1 MICTLTAIL
10 TAAVPSAL
18 AAPPSVVTQGDG
30 AAIACEGC
38 HGIDGAGNAQ
48 AGFPVLA
55 HLPQTY
61 FTKQIADFK
70 SGKRSNPV
78 MTPIA
83 QALSDKDAELA
94 ASYYAGLVRPNIQPD
109 MSADPAVI
117 ALGENL
123 AINGDWNRLA
133 PPCLKCHAADGLGV
147 APAFPPIA
155 GQHAS
160 YIVSQLQAWKSGS
173 RTNDPQSLMKSAV
186 QNLTDDEMNAVAEYF
201 ANTEPAKI
209 AGNSVSLIS
218 AGSKPIK
225 AAGDSK
231 ISAPTQFAPPPE
243 AEIPNNEFGEMVLM
257 GKNIFTHTGQYAKGY
272 VGNGL
277 NCANCHIDN
286 GRKADSAP
294 LWAAYVLYPAYRK
307 KTGLVDTMQ
316 SRIQG
321 CFRFSMNGKVPAAD
335 SKEITALVTYS
346 YWLASGAPTGTRLPG
361 QGFGKI
367 AKPGQ
372 TPDLVRGS
380 EVFKNNCALCH
391 GADGQGTK
399 ANGVYAFPPL
409 WGKDSYNWG
418 AGMHRI
424 DTAASFIK
432 NNMPFGRGG
441 SLSDQEAWDVAL
453 FMNSHDRPKDPRF
466 EKSITKTRDKF
477 HDENC
482 LYGRTPGELA
492 AYLEKQD
499 KTKAGQSKA
508 PLQKGFSPALSQ

>member
-1 MICTLTAIL
+1 MTTAVS
-10 TAAVPSAL
+10 TAV
-18 AAPPSVVTQGDG
+18 AAPPSVVTQGKG
-30 AAIACEGC
+30 AAIACESC
-38 HGIDGAGNAQ
+38 HGIDGGGNAQ

-55 HLPQTY
+55 HLPQLY

-70 SGKRSNPV
+70 SGKRSNSI

-83 QALSDKDAELA
+83 QALSDQNVELA
-94 ASYYAGLVRPNIQPD
+94 ANYYAGLARPVIRPD
-109 MSADPAVI
+109 AAADPAMI
-117 ALGENL
+117 ARGQNL
-123 AINGDWNRLA
+123 AVNGDWSRMI
-133 PPCLKCHAADGLGV
+133 PPCMKCHAADGLGV
-147 APAFPPIA
+147 QPAFPPIA

-160 YIVSQLQAWKSGS
+160 YIASQLHAWKAGS
-173 RTNDPQSLMKSAV
+173 RTNDPQMLMNSAV
-186 QNLTDDEMNAVAEYF
+186 RNLTDDEITAVAEYL
-201 ANTEPAKI
+201 ANTTPAQN
-209 AGNSVSLIS
+209 AENSVKIIYTGKS
-218 AGSKPIK
+218 PIK
-225 AAGDSK
+225 PASESK
-231 ISAPTQFAPPPE
+231 TSAPAQFLPPPE
-243 AEIPNNEFGEMVLM
+243 NEIPKNEFGDMVLL
-257 GKNIFTHTGQYAKGY
+257 GKNIFTHTGQYAKDY

-277 NCANCHIDN
+277 NCANCHLDN

-321 CFRFSMNGKVPAAD
+321 CFLYSMNGKQPAAD

-346 YWLASGAPTGTRLPG
+346 YWLASSAPTGVRLPG

-367 AKPGQ
+367 ANPAQ

-380 EVFKNNCALCH
+380 VVFNNNCALCH

-409 WGKDSYNWG
+409 WGPDSYNWG

-432 NNMPFGRGG
+432 NNMPLGRGG

-453 FMNSHDRPKDPRF
+453 YMNSQDRPKDPRLAGNVF
-466 EKSITKTRDKF
+466 KTPGNI

-482 LYGRTPGELA
+482 LYGRTPAELA
-492 AYLEKQD
+492 AYLDKQA
-499 KTKAGQSKA
+499 KPKAEQSQA